1 MLGLL
6 LAFLAGGTPAWGQQ
20 AAPKVAP
27 SQQTKAS
34 GMQKGEIPLHISAAR
49 LEADQ
54 DKNLVVFK
62 GKVKAVYGDST
73 LYADE
78 LLVFYQPK
86 KGRSPAAEKSQE
98 ISPLGGLGGD
108 TIDRIEARGKV
119 RLVQGDRVA
128 TGTKAIYYRSKDEI
142 VLLGNPQVWR
152 GENHLRGSKITFNL
166 ASQKVVVEGSSQR
179 RVEAHLYQTPGE
191 GKTPRDL
198 FPGGPAAGRSGRPR

>member
-1 MLGLL
+1 MVLGLM
-6 LAFLAGGTPAWGQQ
+6 LALLAGGVPAGGQ
-20 AAPKVAP
+20 AAAGKQKV
-27 SQQTKAS
+27 
-34 GMQKGEIPLHISAAR
+34 EVPLHISASR

-54 DKNLVVFK
+54 DKHRVVFK

-78 LLVFYQPK
+78 LVVIYQPK
-86 KGRSPAAEKSQE
+86 PSRSQAGGTSQE
-98 ISPLGGLGGD
+98 VSPLEGLGGE
-108 TIDRIEARGKV
+108 TIDRIEALGKV

-142 VLLGNPQVWR
+142 VLLGQPQVWR

-166 ASQKVVVEGSSQR
+166 ASQKVVVEGSPQQ
-179 RVEAHLYQTPGE
+179 RVEALLYQAPEG

-198 FPGGPAAGRSGRPR
+198 IPQGSPANRSGRSR